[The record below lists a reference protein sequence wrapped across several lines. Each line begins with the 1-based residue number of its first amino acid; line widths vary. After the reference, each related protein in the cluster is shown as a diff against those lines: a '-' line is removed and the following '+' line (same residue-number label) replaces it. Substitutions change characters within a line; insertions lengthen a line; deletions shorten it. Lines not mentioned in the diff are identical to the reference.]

1 VALPVGAGSPADA
14 TRATTPHRVIPA
26 RVTSTATGGLIAR
39 QSDVRRGLVFEIR
52 TPQQTPATGLLVVTL
67 ARFAP
72 PQAREVLTKQRFV
85 AACDVPSARVI
96 GLYAGPSE
104 DGEFSTPI

>member
-1 VALPVGAGSPADA
+1 
-14 TRATTPHRVIPA
+14 
-26 RVTSTATGGLIAR
+26 VTSTATGGLIAR